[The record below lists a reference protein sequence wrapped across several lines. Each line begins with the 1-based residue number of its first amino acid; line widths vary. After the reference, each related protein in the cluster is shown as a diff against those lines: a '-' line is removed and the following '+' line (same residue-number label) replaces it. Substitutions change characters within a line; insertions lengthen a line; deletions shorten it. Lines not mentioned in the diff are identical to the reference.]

1 MAVAGTGSQSSVARL
16 AMGMIIGRRSLAIML
31 AEIIASQTAHWA
43 EETPIGKGLI
53 SAAVILFITDD
64 KTAVSKLCIFRLGKV
79 TGKRNN
85 IVSRGA
91 HHFALAPRD
100 QRLRKSNDNEIY
112 FFVHDIHFQI
122 R

>member
-1 MAVAGTGSQSSVARL
+1 
-16 AMGMIIGRRSLAIML
+16 MGMITGPQVTGNNVGINHRFAN
-31 AEIIASQTAHWA
+31 ATWA
-43 EETPIGKGLI
+43 EETSIGKGLI

-100 QRLRKSNDNEIY
+100 QRLREFNDNEIY